1 MFRSIDLC
9 VLRDA
14 CHELVNFVPLGIFMR
29 QGRRTQSYQ
38 NDWRSIASV
47 QLQLLDF
54 LYIVHSQKRATSRT
68 PPPPFADPVR
78 YIKKIMI
85 TNKRTTHFAI
95 KILITI
101 FCYGKGIEVKMC
113 LQHSTL
119 LVQWRQRYKE
129 YEKYINFSTKCLE
142 LL

>member
-14 CHELVNFVPLGIFMR
+14 CHELFNFVPFGIYMR

-38 NDWRSIASV
+38 NHWRSIASV
-47 QLQLLDF
+47 QLQLQLQLLDF
-54 LYIVHSQKRATSRT
+54 LYIVHSQKRATS
-68 PPPPFADPVR
+68 PPPLPSCADPVR
-78 YIKKIMI
+78 YIKKIKI

-101 FCYGKGIEVKMC
+101 FCYDKGIEGKMC

-119 LVQWRQRYKE
+119 LVQWR
-129 YEKYINFSTKCLE
+129 
-142 LL
+142 

>member
-14 CHELVNFVPLGIFMR
+14 CHELFNFVPLGIYMR
-29 QGRRTQSYQ
+29 QGSRTQSYQ
-38 NDWRSIASV
+38 NHWRSIASV
-47 QLQLLDF
+47 QLQLQLQLLDF
-54 LYIVHSQKRATSRT
+54 LYIVHSQKRATS
-68 PPPPFADPVR
+68 PPPPPPSPAR
-78 YIKKIMI
+78 YIKKIKT

-101 FCYGKGIEVKMC
+101 FSYGKSIEGKMC

-119 LVQWRQRYKE
+119 LVQWR
-129 YEKYINFSTKCLE
+129 
-142 LL
+142 